1 MNAMQRMI
9 SGVTGM
15 LILLIVL
22 FPMNLAPPT
31 EPEKASVY
39 LLQMAATV
47 FVIGTFFMYLA
58 RKSD

>member
-9 SGVTGM
+9 SGVTGV

-22 FPMNLAPPT
+22 FPMNLAPSS

-39 LLQMAATV
+39 LVQMAAAV

-58 RKSD
+58 RDRD